1 LLPANHKRY
10 TQPAATDVRRL
21 VFSSTG
27 VGPTREVLPGER
39 SVPGAGSGNQPS
51 TTLSAVSAALR
62 FSAESLFATL
72 FPAECRICNSLL
84 TNISRIPVCDFCR
97 TRIKPF
103 ETLQCAICG
112 ELLLSSHFA
121 GFADAPVAPSTAL
134 CGLCQRARPSYV
146 KAVARGPYE
155 GVLRDLVHLLKYDR
169 VQSAAAILGEQLA
182 IALGKVVAES
192 GPKTILI
199 PVPLHA
205 SKLRVRGFNQAER
218 IAAATAKRLRV
229 PIELNSGIL
238 VRHRATDSQT
248 GLTRHQR
255 RQNIRGAFRVKPE
268 MLHHIMRRNIILVD
282 DVFTTGTTAEE
293 CSRVLLRAGAQH
305 VWVATVARVTKL
317 EAASMSLRGEFKP
330 AGVAEHF

>member
-1 LLPANHKRY
+1 LK
-10 TQPAATDVRRL
+10 
-21 VFSSTG
+21 
-27 VGPTREVLPGER
+27 
-39 SVPGAGSGNQPS
+39 
-51 TTLSAVSAALR
+51 

-84 TNISRIPVCDFCR
+84 TNISRIPVCGSCR

-121 GFADAPVAPSTAL
+121 GFADEPAFPSTAL

-146 KAVARGPYE
+146 KAVSRGPYE

-169 VQSAAAILGEQLA
+169 VQSAAGILGEQLA
-182 IALGKVVAES
+182 IVLAPVMLEAGLN
-192 GPKTILI
+192 PIMI
-199 PVPLHA
+199 PVPLHS
-205 SKLRVRGFNQAER
+205 SKLRIRGFNQAEK
-218 IAAATAKRLRV
+218 IAAATVKRLDARV
-229 PIELNSGIL
+229 ELNSGIL
-238 VRHRATDSQT
+238 VRHRATESQT

-255 RQNIRGAFRVKPE
+255 RQNIRGAFKVRSE
-268 MLHHIMRRNIILVD
+268 MLHDIKGRNIILVD

-317 EAASMSLRGEFKP
+317 EAARVEIRGAFEP
-330 AGVAEHF
+330 AGVAEQF